1 MEKFKYK
8 VKDKNGKTASG
19 LVEASNINQAAKIL
33 RERGLLIIALNKK
46 EENLV
51 FQVKKG
57 LGRITV
63 QDKVNFTRQL
73 ATMINSGMTI
83 TESLSILE
91 PQTSPSLGRLISDVL
106 RDVESGVSLAEALE
120 KHSAVFDRI
129 YIALIRSGETAGV
142 LDKVLSRLADNLEKQ
157 SEFRR
162 KIKGA
167 MVYPVIVIGGMIA
180 VIAVMIIFV
189 IPKLTIIYEEFQAD
203 LPSTT
208 KFLIALSKF
217 ATNYWWLALTLI
229 GGLFFL
235 GRLLSKNPL
244 FRLQFDEFLFK
255 VPIVGKLRKSMI
267 LTEFTRTL
275 GLLIGSGILIVEA
288 IDVTTKSLN
297 SPNYEEKM
305 KEVSKEVEKG
315 LPLAM
320 ALAKTEIF
328 PPILPQM
335 VAVGEET
342 GKLDEVLGKVSVYF
356 EQEADNAVK
365 GLTTA
370 IEPLIMILL
379 GVGVGFLMLA
389 IILPIYNLTS
399 QF

>member
-229 GGLFFL
+229 GGLFF
-235 GRLLSKNPL
+235 
-244 FRLQFDEFLFK
+244 
-255 VPIVGKLRKSMI
+255 
-267 LTEFTRTL
+267 
-275 GLLIGSGILIVEA
+275 
-288 IDVTTKSLN
+288 
-297 SPNYEEKM
+297 
-305 KEVSKEVEKG
+305 
-315 LPLAM
+315 
-320 ALAKTEIF
+320 
-328 PPILPQM
+328 
-335 VAVGEET
+335 
-342 GKLDEVLGKVSVYF
+342 
-356 EQEADNAVK
+356 
-365 GLTTA
+365 
-370 IEPLIMILL
+370 
-379 GVGVGFLMLA
+379 
-389 IILPIYNLTS
+389 
-399 QF
+399 

>member
-1 MEKFKYK
+1 MENFRYK
-8 VKDKNGKTASG
+8 AKDKNGKTTEG
-19 LVEASNINQAAKIL
+19 LVEATNINQAARIL

-46 EENLV
+46 GEDLV
-51 FQVKKG
+51 LQVKKG

-73 ATMINSGMTI
+73 ATMINAGLTV

-91 PQTSPSLGRLISDVL
+91 LQSSPALSRLISDVL
-106 RDVESGVSLAEALE
+106 RDVESGVTLAEALE
-120 KHSAVFDRI
+120 KHGTVFDQI

-142 LDKVLSRLADNLEKQ
+142 LDKILSRLADNLENQ
-157 SEFRR
+157 AEFRR

-167 MVYPVIVIGGMIA
+167 MVYPIIVIGGMIA
-180 VIAVMIIFV
+180 VITVMVIFV
-189 IPKLTIIYEEFQAD
+189 IPKLTTIYEEFQAD
-203 LPSTT
+203 LPNST
-208 KFLIALSKF
+208 KLLIALSKF
-217 ATNYWWLALTLI
+217 ATHYWWLALTLI

-235 GRLLSKNPL
+235 GRILSKNPL
-244 FRLQFDEFLFK
+244 FRRQLDELLFK
-255 VPIVGKLRKSMI
+255 LPIVGKLRKSMV

-288 IDVTTKSLN
+288 IEVTTKSLN

-305 KEVSKEVEKG
+305 KQVSKEVEKG
-315 LPLAM
+315 LPLATS
-320 ALAKTEIF
+320 LAKTEIF
-328 PPILPQM
+328 PPLLPQM

-342 GKLDEVLGKVSVYF
+342 GKLDEVLGKVSAYF
-356 EQEADNAVK
+356 EQESDNAVK

-370 IEPLIMILL
+370 IEPLIMIVL

-389 IILPIYNLTS
+389 IIMPIYNLTS
-399 QF
+399 KF

>member
-8 VKDKNGKTASG
+8 AKDKGGKTTEG

-33 RERGLLIIALNKK
+33 RERGLLIITLNKK
-46 EENLV
+46 GEDLIL
-51 FQVKKG
+51 QVKKG

-73 ATMINSGMTI
+73 ATMINAGLTI
-83 TESLSILE
+83 TEALSVLE
-91 PQTSPSLGRLISDVL
+91 LQTSPALSRLIGDVL
-106 RDVESGVSLAEALE
+106 REVESGVTLAEALE
-120 KHSAVFDRI
+120 KHGAVFDQI

-157 SEFRR
+157 AEFRR

-167 MVYPVIVIGGMIA
+167 MVYPIIVIGGMIA

-189 IPKLTIIYEEFQAD
+189 IPKLTTIYEEFQAD
-203 LPSTT
+203 LPTST
-208 KFLIALSKF
+208 KLLIALSKF
-217 ATNYWWLALTLI
+217 ATHYWWLAMALI
-229 GGLFFL
+229 GVLFFL

-244 FRLQFDEFLFK
+244 FRRQFDEFLFK
-255 VPIVGKLRKSMI
+255 FPIVGKLRKGMI

-288 IDVTTKSLN
+288 IEVTTKSLN

-315 LPLAM
+315 LPLAT

-328 PPILPQM
+328 PPLLPQM

-342 GKLDEVLGKVSVYF
+342 GKLDEVLGKVSTYF

-370 IEPLIMILL
+370 IEPLIMIVL

-389 IILPIYNLTS
+389 IIMPIYNLTS
-399 QF
+399 KF